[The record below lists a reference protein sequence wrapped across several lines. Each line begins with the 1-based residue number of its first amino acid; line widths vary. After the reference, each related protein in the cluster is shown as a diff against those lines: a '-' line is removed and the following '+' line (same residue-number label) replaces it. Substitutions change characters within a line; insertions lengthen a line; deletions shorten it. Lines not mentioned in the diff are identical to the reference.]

1 MLLFEA
7 IARTQR
13 PKGVSN
19 IRCTKPKMT
28 TTNEWY
34 LDNNLGIP
42 TVGKGKTRYQVIAG
56 YNYSALMYLSG
67 GIVY

>member
-1 MLLFEA
+1 
-7 IARTQR
+7 
-13 PKGVSN
+13 
-19 IRCTKPKMT
+19 MT

-34 LDNNLGIP
+34 LDNNLGMP

-56 YNYSALMYLSG
+56 YNYSAVMYLSG